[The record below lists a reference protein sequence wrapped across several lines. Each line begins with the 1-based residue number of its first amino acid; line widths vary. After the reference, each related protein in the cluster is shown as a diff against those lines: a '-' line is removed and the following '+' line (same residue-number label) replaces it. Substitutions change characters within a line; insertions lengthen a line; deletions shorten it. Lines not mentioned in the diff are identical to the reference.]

1 MQFLED
7 DTVIPTPTEMAKN
20 AFCITLFCMDETYE
34 SRVLDFLPHAF
45 ELFPERDFL
54 ILT

>member
-1 MQFLED
+1 M
-7 DTVIPTPTEMAKN
+7 IPKPPEKAKN
-20 AFCITLFCMDETYE
+20 AFCITLFCMDESYE

-45 ELFPERDFL
+45 ELFPDRDYL